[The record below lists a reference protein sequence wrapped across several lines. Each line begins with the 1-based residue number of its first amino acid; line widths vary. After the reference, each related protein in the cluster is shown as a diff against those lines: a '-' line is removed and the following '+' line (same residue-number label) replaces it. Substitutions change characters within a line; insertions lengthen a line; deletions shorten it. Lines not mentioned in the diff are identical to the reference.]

1 MSLLNLFSK
10 KRSCQKIEE
19 IDGIKFKFRKN
30 PLSKCVR
37 ISLKS
42 QDSVLVT
49 LPRRASFEYARNFAL
64 KNLNNIKNAAKKIC
78 PKVYCLDSITYA
90 TKDEFLKKLRTKAKD
105 YLPKRLDEI
114 AHSYGYKYNKL
125 ALKYMKTRWGSC
137 SFKNNINLNICL
149 MTLENELI
157 DYVLL
162 HELVHTVEKNVDN
175 FPLSPF
181 FSLSQGDEIKISD
194 FSFHKGKFV
203 HKLQTACPQSFPPF
217 FSCRL
222 FSKKRAKRL

>member
-1 MSLLNLFSK
+1 
-10 KRSCQKIEE
+10 

-78 PKVYCLDSITYA
+78 PKVYCLDGITYA

-114 AHSYGYKYNKL
+114 AHSY
-125 ALKYMKTRWGSC
+125 
-137 SFKNNINLNICL
+137 
-149 MTLENELI
+149 
-157 DYVLL
+157 
-162 HELVHTVEKNVDN
+162 
-175 FPLSPF
+175 
-181 FSLSQGDEIKISD
+181 
-194 FSFHKGKFV
+194 
-203 HKLQTACPQSFPPF
+203 
-217 FSCRL
+217 
-222 FSKKRAKRL
+222 

>member
-64 KNLNNIKNAAKKIC
+64 KNLADIKNAVKNIKTADYRLDGT
-78 PKVYCLDSITYA
+78 VYP
-90 TKDEFLKKLRTKAKD
+90 TKEEFLLNLRKKARE
-105 YLPKRLDEI
+105 YLPERLREI
-114 AHSYGYKYNKL
+114 ADSCGYKYNRVS
-125 ALKYMKTRWGSC
+125 LKYMKTRWGSC

-162 HELVHTVEKNVDN
+162 HELVHTVEKNHGEG
-175 FPLSPF
+175 FW
-181 FSLSQGDEIKISD
+181 
-194 FSFHKGKFV
+194 
-203 HKLQTACPQSFPPF
+203 A
-217 FSCRL
+217 RL
-222 FSKKRAKRL
+222 LIHMPDARVRNKVLKSRKVI

>member
-78 PKVYCLDSITYA
+78 PKVYCLDGITYA
-90 TKDEFLKKLRTKAKD
+90 TKDEYLKRLRTKAKD

-137 SFKNNINLNICL
+137 SFKNNINLNVSL
-149 MTLENELI
+149 VTLDGELI

-162 HELVHTVEKNVDN
+162 HELVHTVEKNHGEG
-175 FPLSPF
+175 FW
-181 FSLSQGDEIKISD
+181 
-194 FSFHKGKFV
+194 
-203 HKLQTACPQSFPPF
+203 A
-217 FSCRL
+217 RL
-222 FSKKRAKRL
+222 LIHMPDARVRNKVLKSRKVI